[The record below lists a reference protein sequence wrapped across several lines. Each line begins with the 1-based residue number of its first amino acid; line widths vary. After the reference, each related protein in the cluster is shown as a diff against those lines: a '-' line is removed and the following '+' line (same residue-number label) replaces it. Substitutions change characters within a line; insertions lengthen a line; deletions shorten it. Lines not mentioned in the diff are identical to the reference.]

1 MEQAAKG
8 LRPADKVLDSVRG
21 ALELAGMEGHIP
33 SVREYLEAFPKLAR
47 EQSER
52 NRRRSFKVFLEFLG
66 ADADKRLD
74 KINHTRC
81 RDFVRWALGQVSRK
95 TVQQYYTYV
104 SGAFKR
110 AVEVDDLLNKNPMAG
125 VSVAT
130 EAASVIPE
138 KGEDKQK
145 REPFT
150 CEEVIYLMSRLPEP
164 WCSMVAVCVYTGGLR
179 ISDVCLMRWDSINW
193 KDGLIHL
200 IEQKTRKE
208 RIQPIIPAL
217 RRVLERLK
225 QQPDAH
231 DEYVFPD
238 MAVYFNTGAGG
249 RVSTMF
255 TDLLRAHGLIKVTF
269 AKKEGRRHTIVF
281 NSTTVVRDIPL
292 EAYDYIVNGKSAIE
306 WVMERYAVT
315 TDKDSGIVNDPNL
328 WCEEHDDPE
337 YIINLL
343 LRVITVSLET
353 VKIVNSL
360 PPMEIID

>member
-1 MEQAAKG
+1 M
-8 LRPADKVLDSVRG
+8 
-21 ALELAGMEGHIP
+21 
-33 SVREYLEAFPKLAR
+33 
-47 EQSER
+47 
-52 NRRRSFKVFLEFLG
+52 FLEFLG

-225 QQPDAH
+225 QQSDAH

-269 AKKEGRRHTIVF
+269 AKKEGRRHTIAPKSFHSLRHSVVSMLRSGVVF
-281 NSTTVVRDIPL
+281 SPDVIRDTVGHDSEEVERGYFTGTMKLRGQVLESLAANLESSTDTQQ
-292 EAYDYIVNGKSAIE
+292 
-306 WVMERYAVT
+306 
-315 TDKDSGIVNDPNL
+315 
-328 WCEEHDDPE
+328 
-337 YIINLL
+337 
-343 LRVITVSLET
+343 
-353 VKIVNSL
+353 L
-360 PPMEIID
+360 PPYPATA